1 MDLSLIRQAGAIAA
15 RAVDHKAEILVV
27 RARQHP
33 DHWIFPKG
41 HIEPRESS
49 EAAALRELEEEAGV
63 RGTPIA
69 PAGAVEFSAK
79 GSTVRVEYFLVK
91 YQRDVPREDDRE
103 VRWCSYA
110 RALDLLTF
118 PDSKMLLR
126 EARSRIEQ
134 SVGKV
139 ST

>member
-1 MDLSLIRQAGAIAA
+1 M
-15 RAVDHKAEILVV
+15 V

-33 DHWIFPKG
+33 EHWIFPKG
-41 HIEPRESS
+41 HIEPRESA
-49 EAAALRELEEEAGV
+49 EKAALRELEEEAGV
-63 RGTPIA
+63 TGKMIA
-69 PAGAVEFSAK
+69 PAGAVEFSSK
-79 GSTVRVEYFLVK
+79 DCTTRVEYFLVK

-118 PDSKMLLR
+118 PDSKTLLR
-126 EARSRIEQ
+126 EARPRIEKAT
-134 SVGKV
+134 GV

>member
-1 MDLSLIRQAGAIAA
+1 MDR
-15 RAVDHKAEILVV
+15 KAEILVV

-33 DHWIFPKG
+33 EHWIFPKG

-63 RGTPIA
+63 RATPIA

-79 GSTVRVEYFLVK
+79 GSVVRVEYFLVK
-91 YQRDVPREDDRE
+91 YQREVPREDDRE

-118 PDSKMLLR
+118 PDSKTLLR
-126 EARSRIEQ
+126 EARGRIER
-134 SVGKV
+134 SIGTV
-139 ST
+139 SP